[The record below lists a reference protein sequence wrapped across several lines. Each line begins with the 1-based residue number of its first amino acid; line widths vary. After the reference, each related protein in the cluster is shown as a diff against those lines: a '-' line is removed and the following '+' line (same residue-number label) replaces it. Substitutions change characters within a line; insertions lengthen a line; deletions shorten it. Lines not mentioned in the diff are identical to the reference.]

1 MAVKVV
7 LCCANGFTTTMLCK
21 KIREEAEKQ
30 GLKMEV
36 SAWPMTELDSA
47 AFDADV
53 ILLGPQVRFNLQ
65 KVKKAFPDKPVLLID
80 SRALAFIDGAAVL
93 EQIKG
98 ELDK

>member
-21 KIREEAEKQ
+21 KIREEEKQ

-36 SAWPMTELDSA
+36 GAWPMTELDSA
-47 AFDADV
+47 ASDADV
-53 ILLGPQVRFNLQ
+53 ILLGPQVGFNLQ
-65 KVKKAFPDKPVLLID
+65 KVKKAYPDKPVLLID
-80 SRALAFIDGAAVL
+80 SRDLAFIDGAAVL
-93 EQIKG
+93 EQIKS